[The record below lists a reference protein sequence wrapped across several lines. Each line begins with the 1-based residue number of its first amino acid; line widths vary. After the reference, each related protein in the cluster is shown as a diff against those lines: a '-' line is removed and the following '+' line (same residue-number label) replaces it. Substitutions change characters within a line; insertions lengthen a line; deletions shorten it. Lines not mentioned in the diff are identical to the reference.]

1 MDAQLVESL
10 LIGCR
15 FKSLLR
21 FEERWT
27 FEFDQSAQLTVECP
41 WRLLNSES
49 IIIASSGD
57 NRPPPVAGSSVV
69 ASETTALL
77 INRSVVGAKLN
88 RHTLDLELALSCR
101 SVVQL
106 FADSTCFEAWQMVKS
121 QILIVAGSGGNLS
134 VFR

>member
-15 FKSLLR
+15 FKSLSR

-41 WRLLNSES
+41 WRLLNSKS
-49 IIIASSGD
+49 TIIACSRD
-57 NRPPPVAGSSVV
+57 NRPPAVAGSSIV
-69 ASETTALL
+69 ASETTELL
-77 INRSVVGAKLN
+77 INSSVVGDKLD
-88 RHTLDLELALSCR
+88 RHTLDLELALSSG
-101 SVVQL
+101 SVLQL
-106 FADSTCFEAWQMVKS
+106 FTDSTDFEAWQIVKS
-121 QILIVAGSGGNLS
+121 RILIVAAGGGNLC